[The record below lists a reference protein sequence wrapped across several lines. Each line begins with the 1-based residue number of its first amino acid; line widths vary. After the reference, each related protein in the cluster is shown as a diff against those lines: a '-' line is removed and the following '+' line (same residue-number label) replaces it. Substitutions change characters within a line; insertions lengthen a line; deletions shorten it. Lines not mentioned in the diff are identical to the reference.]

1 MDIKHTLF
9 IFRVHGEEI
18 KKSLYTITEL
28 IILSASL
35 VALLLLI
42 YQFGFEQSEPMEQ
55 LIWTIRPYILVT
67 FFIGITGR
75 YMLNFHE
82 VIQEKM
88 LFLDISIYFLLF
100 AVLSATLFFK
110 EAFATSLPYLSFL
123 SSPFLNT
130 ALLFSLSI
138 IHISRL
144 GFSLLHR
151 RIRPSL
157 LFLFSFLLF
166 ILIGWG
172 LLLLPNATTQGISF
186 MDALFTSATAVCIT
200 GLTTVDI
207 ATTFTRTGHTII
219 MILSQIGG
227 IGVMTF
233 TSFIA
238 LSFMKSSSYN
248 SKLILKDMLYEERT
262 GGLFRVILNILVVT
276 LFIEGIGGY
285 LIFKEI
291 ETTLPGTFGDHVF
304 FAAFHAIAAFCC
316 SGISTL
322 SGGFTHP
329 LLVHNY
335 SLHIII
341 SLLIVLGSI
350 GFPIVFNY
358 LKLARHLFMNQIR
371 ILLGLQKRFIH
382 VPHII
387 NLHTYI
393 VIISTLFL
401 ITTGFIFFLF
411 FEYNHTLADLPLK
424 GKLADAFLGAVT
436 PRTAGISPIEIDTL
450 SAPTLILTL
459 LLMIIGAGP
468 MSTGGGLK
476 VTTVFVALLT
486 MFSIIREKENVEL
499 KKRELSPVTLKRAFA
514 IIVIYFTLLACL
526 MGILSYTE
534 KELPLFEL
542 LFECVSALSTVG
554 LSMGITSS
562 LSTVGKILIVITML
576 IGRIGLLTFFMTFWT
591 SSKKKNYAYPKEN
604 VLM

>member
-1 MDIKHTLF
+1 
-9 IFRVHGEEI
+9 
-18 KKSLYTITEL
+18 
-28 IILSASL
+28 
-35 VALLLLI
+35 
-42 YQFGFEQSEPMEQ
+42 
-55 LIWTIRPYILVT
+55 
-67 FFIGITGR
+67 
-75 YMLNFHE
+75 
-82 VIQEKM
+82 
-88 LFLDISIYFLLF
+88 
-100 AVLSATLFFK
+100 
-110 EAFATSLPYLSFL
+110 
-123 SSPFLNT
+123 
-130 ALLFSLSI
+130 
-138 IHISRL
+138 
-144 GFSLLHR
+144 
-151 RIRPSL
+151 
-157 LFLFSFLLF
+157 
-166 ILIGWG
+166 
-172 LLLLPNATTQGISF
+172 

-304 FAAFHAIAAFCC
+304 FTAFHAIAAFCC

-329 LLVHNY
+329 LLVHSY

-450 SAPTLILTL
+450 SAPILILTL

-486 MFSIIREKENVEL
+486 MFSIIWEKENVEL
-499 KKRELSPVTLKRAFA
+499 KKKGA
-514 IIVIYFTLLACL
+514 ISCYAKTCFCYYCDLLYVIS
-526 MGILSYTE
+526 LSYGYLILYG
-534 KELPLFEL
+534 KR
-542 LFECVSALSTVG
+542 V
-554 LSMGITSS
+554 TS
-562 LSTVGKILIVITML
+562 
-576 IGRIGLLTFFMTFWT
+576 F
-591 SSKKKNYAYPKEN
+591 
-604 VLM
+604 